1 MIQKSIVIIL
11 FFLCLLPA
19 GVNAYEDKGKRD
31 PFWPLISASGT
42 IINYGEDITPS
53 DMVLEGIMSDGGGK
67 YTAIINGNIVKPG
80 DTVGSFTIERIEPNV
95 VYFEK
100 GTEKFELNLKNNGG
114 E

>member
-1 MIQKSIVIIL
+1 MKALLLII
-11 FFLCLLPA
+11 FSLCLVVPSQA
-19 GVNAYEDKGKRD
+19 QAYDDKGKRD

-42 IINYGEDITPS
+42 VINYGEDITPS
-53 DMVLEGIMSDGGGK
+53 DMVLEGIVSDGAGQ

-80 DTVGSFTIERIEPNV
+80 DMIGAFKIDHIEPKT

-100 GTEKFELNLKNNGG
+100 GSEKFELNLKNNGG

>member
-1 MIQKSIVIIL
+1 MTVLIIL
-11 FFLCLLPA
+11 SLLFVVPSRA
-19 GVNAYEDKGKRD
+19 QAYDDKGKRD

-53 DMVLEGIMSDGGGK
+53 DMVLEGIMSDGDGQ

-80 DTVGSFTIERIEPNV
+80 DAIGTFQIERIEPKTV
-95 VYFEK
+95 FFAK
-100 GTEKFELNLKNNGG
+100 GSEKFELNLKNGG

>member
-1 MIQKSIVIIL
+1 MIQKLIVIIL
-11 FFLCLLPA
+11 FFLCLLPL
-19 GVNAYEDKGKRD
+19 GVQAYDDRGKRD

-42 IINYGEDITPS
+42 IINYGDDITPS

-80 DTVGSFTIERIEPNV
+80 DNVGTFAIERIEPNT
-95 VYFEK
+95 VYFAK
-100 GTEKFELNLKNNGG
+100 GSEKFELNLKNGG